1 MNRFKIIFK
10 ISWISTLYFNF
21 HYLPFKQAL
30 KIPIFLYK
38 VTLLKCHGEIILE
51 SKVIKPGM
59 IRFGERLVS
68 LYPNGGLIWENH
80 GGKVIFKGNCTIG
93 NASAISIGEKGICSF
108 GNNFRANASFKLTS
122 HYQITFGEN
131 TLIAWDLIVMDTSF
145 HRLKDVNGN
154 FKSRG
159 YAPVVIGKNN
169 WITTRCMILSGTK
182 TPDYCSVGAGS
193 ILNKDYTHFPTH
205 ILIAG
210 NPIEIKAKDVWI
222 DLTDHDIPEYIG

>member
-1 MNRFKIIFK
+1 MNKLKVILK
-10 ISWISTLYFNF
+10 MSWFSTLYFNF

-38 VTLLKCHGEIILE
+38 TRLLKCHGKLIIDSE
-51 SKVIKPGM
+51 VIRPGM
-59 IRFGERLVS
+59 IRFGEHLVS
-68 LYPNGGLIWENH
+68 LYPNTGLVWENH
-80 GGKVIFKGNCTIG
+80 GGKVIFKGKCTIG
-93 NASAISIGEKGICSF
+93 NASAISIGEKGICLF
-108 GNNFRANASFKLTS
+108 GDNFRANASFKLTS

-145 HRLKDVNGN
+145 HRLKDKNGN
-154 FKSRG
+154 FKNKG
-159 YAPVVIGKNN
+159 YAPVVIGRNN

-182 TPDYCSVGAGS
+182 TPDYCSIGAGS
-193 ILNKDYTHFPTH
+193 ILNKDYSHFSTH

-222 DLTDHDIPEYIG
+222 DLADHDIPEYV